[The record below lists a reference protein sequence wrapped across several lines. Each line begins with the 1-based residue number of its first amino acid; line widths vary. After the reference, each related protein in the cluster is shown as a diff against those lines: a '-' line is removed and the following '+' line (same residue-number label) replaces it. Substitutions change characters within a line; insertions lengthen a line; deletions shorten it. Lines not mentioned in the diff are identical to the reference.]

1 MLVFALVTNKQKL
14 AEFYGN
20 CLVKSNQIEKDI
32 HTYWASAADTI
43 ICYQNFSKL
52 QFKWFKDFQL
62 VKIYFSDSRKQAHN
76 RGVAVPNRNISGAGL
91 SFALDKILSA
101 LNTCHSDDM
110 NTTDVVVCVCGYRPN
125 FRDVTQILKSLWSSG
140 IQCAVVQASNPEDGQ
155 DMAKDLGAVYYVVYC
170 DDGILR
176 VRSWVNE
183 RFEERVLNRDE
194 IIAYVKKSLKPD
206 TSTEQTVFQQSISL
220 NDINKNN
227 HKSNAILAEPTLP
240 TLDVIFNT
248 IEKMSASTRRRY
260 ENVLSHYMST
270 SLLLFNKREQISVIA
285 VDLQPIVIRAIVGAI
300 DPRGTN
306 SKIVASEVAYVIER
320 FPENKR
326 YIKDIVEEIN
336 DIYAEKKGSSVVCLY
351 CLKDSYYRFIL

>member
-1 MLVFALVTNKQKL
+1 
-14 AEFYGN
+14 
-20 CLVKSNQIEKDI
+20 
-32 HTYWASAADTI
+32 
-43 ICYQNFSKL
+43 
-52 QFKWFKDFQL
+52 
-62 VKIYFSDSRKQAHN
+62 
-76 RGVAVPNRNISGAGL
+76 
-91 SFALDKILSA
+91 
-101 LNTCHSDDM
+101 M